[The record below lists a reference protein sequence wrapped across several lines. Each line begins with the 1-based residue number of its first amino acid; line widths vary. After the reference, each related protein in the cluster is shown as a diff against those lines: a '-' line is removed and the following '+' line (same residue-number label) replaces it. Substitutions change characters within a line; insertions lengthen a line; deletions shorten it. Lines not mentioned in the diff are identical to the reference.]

1 MNKAVPKSDRARTA
15 LRHLAAAAPLAALL
29 LGAAPAAAERIF
41 FDDFNSEA
49 GGGTATFQTSL
60 SNWDIDGYID
70 IIGTDNTLGYTVGST
85 VIDLGGGLIGGFMKS
100 KSTFRYDAG
109 QVVTISF
116 DLEGNQIRPL
126 GEDVPYLQFY
136 FEQTNPESYQEVY
149 YIEGSEF
156 FDFVD
161 FYPYTE
167 GEPTVR
173 IYDQFF
179 IQSYGLYG
187 DYPMTRQTISF
198 RPLIAGA
205 FQFEL
210 GTYSGGGY
218 GPLID
223 NFAVDVTPFAA
234 AVPEPAT
241 WAMLIAGFG
250 AVGLTTRR
258 RRAASV
264 AA

>member
-1 MNKAVPKSDRARTA
+1 MIQAASKSADARTA
-15 LRHLAAAAPLAALL
+15 LRRLAKAAPLAALL

-41 FDDFNSEA
+41 FDDFNGEA

-70 IIGTDNTLGYTVGST
+70 IIGTDNALGYNVGST
-85 VIDLGGGLIGGFMKS
+85 VIDLGGGLTGGFMKS

-109 QVVTISF
+109 QVVTISW
-116 DLEGNQIRPL
+116 DMEGNQIRPL
-126 GEDVPYLQFY
+126 GEDVPYMQFY

-149 YIEGSEF
+149 YLDGTAF
-156 FDFVD
+156 FDFAD
-161 FYPYTE
+161 FYPYIE

-173 IYDQFF
+173 IYDYYFAYG
-179 IQSYGLYG
+179 YGLYG
-187 DYPMTRQTISF
+187 DYPMTRQSISF

-234 AVPEPAT
+234 AVPEPTT

-250 AVGLTTRR
+250 MVGLSARR
-258 RRAASV
+258 GRAATV